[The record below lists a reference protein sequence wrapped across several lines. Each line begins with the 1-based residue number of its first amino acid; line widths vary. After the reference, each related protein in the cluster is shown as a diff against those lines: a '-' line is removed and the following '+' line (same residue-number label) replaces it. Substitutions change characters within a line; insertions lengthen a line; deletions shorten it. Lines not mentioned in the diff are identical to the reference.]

1 MPAKPIQISV
11 DTDLLNRI
19 DKDPETRE
27 RGRSA
32 FIRAAV
38 ELYLKAKRRRAVDRK
53 IARAYDG
60 RADEML
66 DEIDDL
72 MGSQVWPSK

>member
-11 DTDLLNRI
+11 DMDLLSRI

-32 FIRAAV
+32 FIRSAV
-38 ELYLKAKRRRAVDRK
+38 ELYLAAKRRRAVDQR
-53 IARAYDG
+53 IGRAYQG

-72 MGSQVWPSK
+72 MGSQAWPRR